1 MNEKN
6 DLKLIAIR
14 GLPGSGKSEFAKYLD
29 LNFFEADQY
38 FDNFNDG
45 IFDFK
50 LIKKAHEFCYKNVEK
65 ELRLGNSVVVSNTMT
80 TEHEVKEY
88 QDLAIKYKARFVSLI
103 LENRHKGQS
112 IHDVPKSSIEQM
124 RKRFSIRL

>member
-14 GLPGSGKSEFAKYLD
+14 GLPGSGKSEFAKYLG

-65 ELRLGNSVVVSNTMT
+65 ELKLGNSVVVSNTMT

-112 IHDVPKSSIEQM
+112 TNEKKI
-124 RKRFSIRL
+124 FY

>member
-1 MNEKN
+1 MNIFNDFFICHIVNYYISLNKVMNEKN

-50 LIKKAHEFCYKNVEK
+50 LIKKAHEF
-65 ELRLGNSVVVSNTMT
+65 
-80 TEHEVKEY
+80 
-88 QDLAIKYKARFVSLI
+88 
-103 LENRHKGQS
+103 
-112 IHDVPKSSIEQM
+112 
-124 RKRFSIRL
+124 